1 MNLAI
6 GSDPNVY
13 PPGEDTRHLLA
24 FLPEVRGRV
33 VDVGTGSGLLAVA
46 MARAG
51 ARVVAT
57 DVNPAAVRLARRN
70 ALANGV
76 TVDVVR
82 ADLMDGIVGP
92 FDAVV
97 CNPPYLR
104 DDPPRD
110 WIERAWVD
118 QRTASRLLDAA
129 SERLREGGRLHLLLP
144 ATDEEAW
151 DRVAQGYEIERREDV
166 HFFFETVAAVTL
178 RPRH

>member
-57 DVNPAAVRLARRN
+57 DVNPAAVRLARHN

-82 ADLMDGIVGP
+82 TNLMAGLIGP

-97 CNPPYLR
+97 CNPPYLQG
-104 DDPPRD
+104 DPPSG
-110 WIERAWVD
+110 WIERAWID
-118 QRTASRLLDAA
+118 QGTASRLLEEAPEGLA
-129 SERLREGGRLHLLLP
+129 EGGRLHLLLSP
-144 ATDEEAW
+144 DDEEAW
-151 DRVAQGYEIERREDV
+151 ERVARGYRVERREDV

-178 RPRH
+178 RRRD